1 MKFCTGWYP
10 HPDVQLMYWD
20 GGAPVEPDFQDVPQK
35 LADVPGDG
43 VASEDELMAKK
54 AQILARA

>member
-10 HPDVQLMYWD
+10 HPDVQRMYWA
-20 GGAPVEPDFQDVPQK
+20 GGVPAAPDFQDLLKK

-43 VASEDELMAKK
+43 VASEDELKAKK
-54 AQILARA
+54 VQIPSRA